1 MNILVV
7 SATKEELKTLNN
19 IEVLITGAGIPN
31 TILELTNHLNNH
43 KYDLII
49 NIGICGSFKNKY
61 DIGDVVEIIKD
72 EFAEIGYQDGDKFFS
87 LNKKFGINT
96 IFNTSS
102 LTNFPK
108 VNAITVN
115 TVHGNISSIERVINQ
130 LNPDVESMEGAA
142 CFMVCQYFNVPCVQ
156 IRAISNK
163 VEERDISK
171 WNIPLAINNLNVA
184 LEKIIKDL

>member
-31 TILELTNHLNNH
+31 TILELTNHLNHH

-108 VNAITVN
+108 VNAITLN

-163 VEERDISK
+163 VEERDVSK

>member
-19 IEVLITGAGIPN
+19 IGVLITGAGIPN
-31 TILELTNHLNNH
+31 TIFQLTNHLNDY

-49 NIGICGSFKNKY
+49 NIGICGSFKNTY

-72 EFAEIGYQDGDKFFS
+72 EFSEIGYEDGDRFFS
-87 LNKKFGINT
+87 LDKKFGINT
-96 IFNTSS
+96 IFNVPSS
-102 LTNFPK
+102 TNLPK
-108 VNAITVN
+108 AHAITVN
-115 TVHGNISSIERVINQ
+115 TVHGSISSIERVVNQ

-142 CFMVCQYFNVPCVQ
+142 CFMVCQYFDIPCIQ
-156 IRAISNK
+156 IRAVSNK

-171 WNIPLAINNLNVA
+171 WNIPLAVNNLNVA
-184 LEKIIKDL
+184 LEKIIKAL